1 MHSSPSGSQTTRQM
15 ERACPEPRD
24 QKGEASGARRG
35 TSSQEPL
42 TIFHAWEMVQAQA
55 RSRTQPKTRTGT
67 A

>member
-1 MHSSPSGSQTTRQM
+1 MHSSPLGSQTTRQM

-24 QKGEASGARRG
+24 QKGSEVVLGEGLHPRS
-35 TSSQEPL
+35 PL
-42 TIFHAWEMVQAQA
+42 TIFHAWEMVQARA